1 MSYLIFARKYRP
13 QTFEEMIGQKSVVQT
28 LQNAIRT
35 NRVTQAYLFSGM
47 RGTGKT
53 TAARVLAK
61 ALNCAQGPTP
71 TPCNKCDFC
80 VSINEDRA
88 IDVLEIDG
96 ASSGGIEQ
104 IRALRDSLKYKP
116 IYCRNK
122 IIIIDEVHQVTGPAF
137 NALLKTLEEPP
148 ANTVFIFATTE
159 FHKVPATIL
168 SRCQHFE
175 FKKISNK
182 EIINHLMDIAKKEN
196 ITISPSGLSL
206 IADASEGSLR
216 DAQSLLDQALAFSGE
231 VISDEDLKEILGAIN
246 RDLIFEGSSAIIEEK
261 ADAAFALVAK
271 LVEGGQ
277 DLRSFYKE
285 LIEHFRNLLLAS
297 SVDKPE
303 DLLFMNAEELERLKR
318 EARKAD
324 SEDFLRYLTALQQAE
339 PGLKFSSHP
348 RIFLEAL
355 LVKLSRY
362 RKLVPLTDLLKE
374 LESVRGETGRPAPSG
389 TVPSSGRP
397 GGAPSGTPGGQGP
410 VRRPTIAAP
419 GPVPKPQGPG
429 PVSAPEGS
437 QPGPAAGR
445 TDSNKAVFETILEGL
460 RKEKAALAAIVEQ
473 VSSFKIKEDALEL
486 FFTPDKNFYMG
497 TIRTDARLIERI
509 CAEVTGRKLSLR
521 LLEQDADAPRPAE
534 SKDRETET
542 ALKDPTVRYF
552 MDTFK
557 AQVLSVDPVK
567 KAPERE

>member
-71 TPCNKCDFC
+71 TPCNKCEFC
-80 VSINEDRA
+80 VSINEDRS

-148 ANTVFIFATTE
+148 ANTIFIFATTE
-159 FHKVPATIL
+159 FHRVPPTIL

-182 EIINHLMDIAKKEN
+182 EIINHLMDIAKREN

-216 DAQSLLDQALAFSGE
+216 DAQSLLDQAVAFSGE
-231 VISDEDLKEILGAIN
+231 IISDEDLKEILGAIS
-246 RDLIFEGSSAIIEEK
+246 RDLLFEASSAIIEEK
-261 ADAAFALVAK
+261 AAAAFALVDK

-285 LIEHFRNLLLAS
+285 LIEHFRNLLLAAS
-297 SVDKPE
+297 LDKPE
-303 DLLFMNAEELERLKR
+303 DLLFMNPEELERLKR
-318 EARKAD
+318 EARKA
-324 SEDFLRYLTALQQAE
+324 SAEDFLRYLVALQQAE

-355 LVKLSRY
+355 LVKLCHY
-362 RKLVPLTDLLKE
+362 RKLVPLADLLRDLETTRGPGGPAGPAGTPVSPGRSADTPPGSGAGPGSSRRPLTGTGPAVRPPAEIKPAPATE
-374 LESVRGETGRPAPSG
+374 RRPAVDPAPVTDPKDIFAGIIESV
-389 TVPSSGRP
+389 
-397 GGAPSGTPGGQGP
+397 
-410 VRRPTIAAP
+410 
-419 GPVPKPQGPG
+419 
-429 PVSAPEGS
+429 
-437 QPGPAAGR
+437 
-445 TDSNKAVFETILEGL
+445 
-460 RKEKAALAAIVEQ
+460 RKEKATLAVVLGQ
-473 VSSFKIKEDALEL
+473 CSSFRIREDALEL
-486 FFTPDKNFYMG
+486 FFTADKNFYIG
-497 TIRTDARLIERI
+497 TIRTDARLVER
-509 CAEVTGRKLSLR
+509 AASETTGRKMSLR
-521 LLEQDADAPRPAE
+521 LLEQEAEIPRAGE
-534 SKDRETET
+534 SKDRETEA
-542 ALKDPTVRYF
+542 ALKDPTVRFF
-552 MDTFK
+552 MNTFK

-567 KAPERE
+567 KAPDRQ